1 VNYKNKGG
9 MDLDALK
16 AGINSRLEQPVT
28 SKPKMVV
35 CKLPRSRGL
44 LMKLRRNLW
53 LETSFYLIATP
64 IMLFEAW
71 RTELLALSIYL
82 VTFSVVMTM
91 LTPVFARLARRITR
105 HIHSDTTVQEGLKE
119 LVDIMKTY
127 QRRYLQFNLIMV
139 PFFLIYS
146 IVLGIAFPGSDVGD
160 NTPDNPAPPV
170 WVFLLI
176 VIIGLSLLMVSTWY
190 IAKWWIHWLYG
201 RYIRDLEAE
210 LRDVEAEE

>member
-1 VNYKNKGG
+1 

-16 AGINSRLEQPVT
+16 SGINSRLEHPVT
-28 SKPKMVV
+28 SRTQMVV
-35 CKLPRSRGL
+35 CKLPRSKGL

-53 LETSFYLIATP
+53 LETAFYLIATP

-91 LTPVFARLARRITR
+91 LAPVFARLASRITR
-105 HIHSDTTVQEGLKE
+105 HIHADTTVHDGLKE
-119 LVDIMKTY
+119 LLDIMKTY

-139 PFFLIYS
+139 PIFLVYS
-146 IVLGIAFPGSDVGD
+146 IVLMVVFPGSNSID
-160 NTPDNPAPPV
+160 NSADTLPPPF
-170 WVFLLI
+170 WFILLI
-176 VIIGLSLLMVSTWY
+176 IILGLTLLMVSTWY

-210 LRDVEAEE
+210 LNDMEAAE